1 MDPGLLE
8 RVSFYMSYIFT
19 DIIDAK
25 FMDLSK
31 IPVTTHA
38 INFCEGILHE
48 LIENEQ
54 RARARR
60 KNDLDSYALA
70 LKSVLSSLMTAK
82 TETAGGWVY
91 RSVSKKSFSNSL
103 IKGDTFNRLIREL
116 DKQGYLD
123 IVKGSNHKAPFGT
136 GYVPGLATRFRASDA
151 LMKRWK
157 QSGFS
162 IKDLRHHFKQQPS
175 LAEVRLKAMSQRQRH
190 LKINGKSLRVPRNEQ
205 VIAAKEQLERINR
218 YLIKQSFDGTN
229 FLGLRRIFNEG
240 DHHDFNWNMGGRLYA
255 IGDYNYQSL
264 KKAAR
269 LRLKINSAPVIE
281 LDINA
286 SYLRILH
293 GLRGFK
299 LPEGSDVYHVP
310 TLHRSIVKAWIK
322 STLGNTGFH
331 TRWPH
336 RTLAE
341 LKKDGLTVTKKQ
353 TYPAVQS
360 LVLENYPVL
369 RDWPTCGIR
378 WSRLMFEESEAML
391 EVMERLQHRDI
402 PSLPVHDSLIV
413 PEAAGKRAH
422 DEMTEVFE
430 RRFQVP
436 FIISGL

>member
-1 MDPGLLE
+1 
-8 RVSFYMSYIFT
+8 MSYIFA
-19 DIIDAK
+19 DIKNAK

-38 INFCEGILHE
+38 VNFCEEILRE

-54 RARARR
+54 RTRARR
-60 KNDLDSYALA
+60 KQDLDSYEFA
-70 LKSVLSSLMTAK
+70 LKAVLSSLMLAK
-82 TETAGGWVY
+82 IETPGGWVY
-91 RSVSKKSFSNSL
+91 RSVSKKSFSDSF
-103 IKGDTFNRLIREL
+103 IKGGTFNRLIREL
-116 DKQGYLD
+116 DKKGYLD

-136 GYVPGLATRFRASDA
+136 GYRPGLATRFRASDA
-151 LMKRWK
+151 LIKHWK

-175 LAEVRLKAMSQRQRH
+175 LTEVRLKAKSQRQRH
-190 LKINGKSLRVPRNEQ
+190 LKINGKSLPIPRNDQ
-205 VIAAKEQLERINR
+205 VIAIKEQLERING

-255 IGDYNYQSL
+255 IGDDNYQSL

-269 LRLKINSAPVIE
+269 LKLKINSAPVIE

-299 LPEGSDVYHVP
+299 LPEASDIYHVP
-310 TLHRSIVKAWIK
+310 PLHRSIVKAWIK

-331 TRWPH
+331 TRWPL
-336 RTLAE
+336 RTLTE

-353 TYPAVQS
+353 TYPAIQS

-369 RDWPTCGIR
+369 KDWPICGIR
-378 WSRLMFEESEAML
+378 WSHLMYEEAEAML
-391 EVMERLQHRDI
+391 EVMERLQHQDI

-436 FIISGL
+436 FIINGL